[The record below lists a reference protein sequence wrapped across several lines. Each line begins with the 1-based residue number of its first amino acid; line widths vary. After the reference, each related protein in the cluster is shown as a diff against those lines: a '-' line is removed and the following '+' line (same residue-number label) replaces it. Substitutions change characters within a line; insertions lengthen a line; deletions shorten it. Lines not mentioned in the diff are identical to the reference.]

1 MAETEQPVHKG
12 DIEGAKA
19 HLRALMVN
27 RSASSL
33 AMARQNILQGGMGGA
48 GSDQKRGMAWCEY
61 GFPDLISADMLES
74 MWRRGGVAYG
84 AVSKLVGNCWKT
96 NPTVVEGGEENTTTD
111 ESKMEGE
118 FAKLA
123 KDLRLWKAFRRA
135 DELRLVRRYSALI
148 LFYADDLKDWEKPVP
163 PNKPLVE
170 VRAVSSKAL
179 TPGAQGLDGR
189 VESWVYQETNRQG
202 QVVGQKTIHPDRIF
216 ILGDAA
222 PDALGWLEPV
232 YNDLVSLEKLCGG
245 GGESFL
251 KNASRQLSIEFEKD
265 VDLAGLAQMYGV
277 PASEL
282 HEVFQDVARDMNRGN
297 DVVMALQGGKVT
309 PITSTVPDP
318 SPIYNTNL
326 QNIAAGVDI
335 PAKIIV
341 GSQTGERASTED
353 RQYFNARCQ
362 SRRLGELTDEIQDF
376 IAKIAKAGVFKA
388 PEEITIAWDDLNE
401 STAGEK
407 LANAKIMAEINEKA
421 IDPAS
426 QPFHRDEIRVEAGF
440 EPEGED
446 GDEQA

>member
-1 MAETEQPVHKG
+1 MAETEQPVDNKRQKIAA
-12 DIEGAKA
+12 DI
-19 HLRALMVN
+19 RALLVN
-27 RSASSL
+27 RSQSSVVGL
-33 AMARQNILQGGMGGA
+33 REALLSGGGGIDA
-48 GSDQKRGMAWCEY
+48 KRPKAWCEY
-61 GFPDLISADMLES
+61 GFPEHITADMLEA

-84 AVSKLVGNCWKT
+84 AVAKLVGNCWKT
-96 NPTVVEGGEENTTTD
+96 NPTVVEGGEENSTKK
-111 ESKMEGE
+111 ESAIEKQ
-118 FAKLA
+118 FDKIA

-148 LFYADDLKDWEKPVP
+148 LFYTDEDAKDWATPVK
-163 PNKPLVE
+163 NGRTLAE
-170 VRAVSSKAL
+170 VRPVSSKAL
-179 TPGAQGLDGR
+179 KPGDQDAMTGR
-189 VESWVYQETNRQG
+189 ITSWSYQETNQQG
-202 QVVGQKTIHPDRIF
+202 QPTDTKTIHPDRIF
-216 ILGDAA
+216 ILGD
-222 PDALGWLEPV
+222 PSCDALGWLEPV

-251 KNASRQLSIEFEKD
+251 KNASRQLALEFEKD
-265 VDLAGLAQMYGV
+265 VDLASLAQMHGV
-277 PASEL
+277 PIAEL
-282 HEVFQDVARDMNRGN
+282 HEVFQEVARDMNRGN
-297 DVVMALQGGKVT
+297 DTVMAIQGGKVT
-309 PITSTVPDP
+309 PITSVVPDP
-318 SPIYNTNL
+318 APIYNTNL

-362 SRRLGELTDEIQDF
+362 ARRIGELTDEIQDF
-376 IAKIAKAGVFKA
+376 IAKIAKAGVFSA

-426 QPFHRDEIRVEAGF
+426 QPFDRDEIRVEAGF

-446 GDEQA
+446 GDGQA